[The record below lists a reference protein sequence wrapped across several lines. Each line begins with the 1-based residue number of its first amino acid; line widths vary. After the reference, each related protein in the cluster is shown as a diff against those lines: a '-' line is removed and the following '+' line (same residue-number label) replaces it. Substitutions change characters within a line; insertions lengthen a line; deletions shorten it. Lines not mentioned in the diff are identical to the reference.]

1 MKRQLI
7 LLFSI
12 AIFISAGLQ
21 AENISIPDSSPV
33 FPEGDFVQW
42 VLNHTEFPNEALADR
57 MTGPTVISIR
67 ISAQGKVENPRVIQF
82 PHTAIRDALLNTIKT
97 APDWIPASLDGKPV
111 TDSKKFEFDLTE
123 KLTPEQRQNMTVVTT
138 LAEPLFLS
146 NTQTALPLTNRSMPD
161 FIEWINQ
168 HLRPIQPKKDQ
179 ILYPCQISFVVREN
193 GTITDVNIAECDNST
208 LATELRQTIEGSPKW
223 SPALIN
229 QKNHDYTVRIKGVF
243 RPEKKKYTLL
253 PYTQTPPSFK
263 KGDIETF
270 RIWVMDRIQ
279 YPTACASRNI
289 AGTVLVSFIV
299 EKDGSI
305 GEITPVQS
313 PHKLLTQEVT
323 RVIKL
328 SPKWSPGL
336 ENGEPAATQLSL
348 AIHFRNQ

>member
-1 MKRQLI
+1 MKKYI
-7 LLFSI
+7 NLLFLSIII
-12 AIFISAGLQ
+12 AITGVR
-21 AENISIPDSSPV
+21 AENISTSATRPV

-42 VLNHTEFPNEALADR
+42 VLNHTEFPTEALADR
-57 MTGPTVISIR
+57 MTGPAIISVR
-67 ISAQGKVENPRVIQF
+67 ITPQGKVENLRVLQY
-82 PHTAIRDALLNTIKT
+82 PHTAIRDALLETIRS
-97 APDWIPASLDGKPV
+97 APDWTPAPQNGTPS
-111 TDSKKFEFDLTE
+111 TISEKFVFDLTP
-123 KLTPEQRQNMTVVTT
+123 KLDPQQRQNMTVVTT

-146 NTQTALPLTNRSMPD
+146 DTQGTLPMADRSIPD

-168 HLRPIQPKKDQ
+168 HLQPVRPEKDKS
-179 ILYPCQISFVVREN
+179 IHSCQISFIVREN
-193 GTITDVNIAECDNST
+193 GSLTDVNVSECDNPT
-208 LATELRQTIEGSPKW
+208 LSAALKQTIETSPNW

-243 RPEKKKYTLL
+243 RPDKKKYTLH
-253 PYTQTPPSFK
+253 PYSQTPPSFK

-270 RIWVMDRIQ
+270 RSWVMDRIQ

-289 AGTVLVSFIV
+289 AGTVLVLFIV

-328 SPKWSPGL
+328 SPKWIPGL

-348 AIHFRNQ
+348 AIHFQNQ